1 MITRD
6 GKVFRNLQE
15 QVEYLTSKL
24 DNLQVGN
31 AAYGIIAEGPFDT
44 FPEEME
50 EGKYYIVKSGDYY
63 HLYDSKK
70 NDLGQIQGEKGDP
83 GEQGPEG
90 PEGPM
95 GPQGPQGIQGEQGI
109 QGIQGPEGPQGPQ
122 GPQGPAG
129 GDGIASITV
138 NGNTYEPV
146 EGNITIP
153 DYPTSLEWD
162 NIENKPN
169 LVTSVNSKTGA
180 VVLAAADIKTDDDTT
195 IQANIDRIDNELANI
210 PGGFQTEYLQN
221 ATIDALDK
229 YLTITKHDGSEV
241 KFYGGWN
248 YFREP
253 SPYVQCEYYE
263 DLGRLIFTYNNGWAG
278 TYVPLG
284 CKINIDGTSYP
295 WESTGG
301 DYATSIDVNKQAR
314 GWNVKVTAT
323 HASTIRTIYSA
334 YIVNPAYIAKFATTD
349 QIPDIPDIPTNY
361 VTTDTSQI
369 ISGHKKFDDGSVDIT
384 SSGNTGNAL
393 RLYTGGIGLYDAGT
407 SGTRAAYLTLP
418 RTDGTLAL
426 TSDIPTDY
434 VSTSGDQTINGKK
447 TFTGGVIAANFT
459 AQGSNQ
465 STIYGGIQFVHTFAD
480 NTKLNLQFPVKSGNK
495 TIATTDDVGTDEVWT
510 FELNDGSTV
519 NKTVKVVA

>member
-15 QVEYLTSKL
+15 QVEYLTGKL

-31 AAYGIIAEGPFDT
+31 ASYGIIAEGPFDT

-50 EGKYYIVKSGDYY
+50 AGKYYIVKSGDYY

-83 GEQGPEG
+83 GEQGPIG

-95 GPQGPQGIQGEQGI
+95 GPQGPQGIQGEQGE
-109 QGIQGPEGPQGPQ
+109 QGPAGPKGDVGPQ

-129 GDGIASITV
+129 KDGIASITV

-180 VVLAAADIKTDDDTT
+180 VVLAAADIKTDDQTT
-195 IQANIDRIDNELANI
+195 IQENIDRIDNELANI
-210 PGGFQTEYLQN
+210 PGGFQTEYLQD

-248 YFREP
+248 ENRAP
-253 SPYVQCEYYE
+253 SPYVQCEYDE
-263 DLGRLIFTYNNGWAG
+263 ILGRLIFTYNNGWAD
-278 TYVPLG
+278 TYVPEG
-284 CKINIDGTSYP
+284 CKIGINGTHYYD
-295 WESTGG
+295 WVVADG
-301 DYATSIDVNKQAR
+301 DYAKYIDVNTATR
-314 GWNVKVTAT
+314 GWNVKVVAT
-323 HASTIRTIYSA
+323 HAGTTRTIYSA
-334 YIVNPAYIAKFATTD
+334 YIANPLYIAKFAT
-349 QIPDIPDIPTNY
+349 
-361 VTTDTSQI
+361 
-369 ISGHKKFDDGSVDIT
+369 
-384 SSGNTGNAL
+384 
-393 RLYTGGIGLYDAGT
+393 
-407 SGTRAAYLTLP
+407 
-418 RTDGTLAL
+418 
-426 TSDIPTDY
+426 
-434 VSTSGDQTINGKK
+434 IN
-447 TFTGGVIAANFT
+447 
-459 AQGSNQ
+459 
-465 STIYGGIQFVHTFAD
+465 
-480 NTKLNLQFPVKSGNK
+480 
-495 TIATTDDVGTDEVWT
+495 DVGTDEVWT